1 MMDAVTLSQDATL
14 IDAADIRA
22 RFQEDPDLMREILDL
37 FLTDYPE
44 RLAAM
49 HAAIDR
55 NDAADLRL
63 QAHSLKGSAAAIGAN
78 QVAAAAAA
86 VESLARTS
94 ALAEARPACITVE
107 EQLVQIAPILTTLIE
122 VDATGVAAA

>member
-14 IDAADIRA
+14 IDTADIRA